1 MPQMI
6 LFGCR
11 NIATEIV
18 LEAGG
23 VSGVKNGGLSLA
35 DPLPVNICSRG
46 SATGAYINRSHITLN
61 SGTCGINHKT

>member
-1 MPQMI
+1 MI
-6 LFGCR
+6 LFCCR

-46 SATGAYINRSHITLN
+46 SATVAYINRSHITLN
-61 SGTCGINHKT
+61 SGTCDINHET

>member
-1 MPQMI
+1 MI

-46 SATGAYINRSHITLN
+46 SATGHILT
-61 SGTCGINHKT
+61 GHI

>member
-1 MPQMI
+1 MIPLPQMI
-6 LFGCR
+6 LFCCK

-35 DPLPVNICSRG
+35 DPLPGNICSRG
-46 SATGAYINRSHITLN
+46 SATGHILT
-61 SGTCGINHKT
+61 GHI